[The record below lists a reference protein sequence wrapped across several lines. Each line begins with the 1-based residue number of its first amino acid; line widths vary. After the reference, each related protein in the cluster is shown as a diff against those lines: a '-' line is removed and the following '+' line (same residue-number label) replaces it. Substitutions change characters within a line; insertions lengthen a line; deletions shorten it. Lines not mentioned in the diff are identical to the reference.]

1 MWLHFQRANQPLAT
15 DYDKFLKKDTFQSG
29 GQIWQCIALVIH
41 QGPDP
46 LNGEHQPCEH
56 FYALEHEN
64 ANSTILKYDNATGLS
79 QLSISHL
86 KAGDRICGI
95 LYRHA
100 TISSTWLHTRPP
112 KRTSNI
118 MRGKDSKRAKN
129 KFGQRETNTPKRK
142 LATKRAID
150 VEIEKTLLALFL

>member
-15 DYDKFLKKDTFQSG
+15 DYDKFLQKDTFQSG

-56 FYALEHEN
+56 FYVLEHEN
-64 ANSTILKYDNATGLS
+64 ANSAILKYDNATGLS

-112 KRTSNI
+112 KNELLILRVAKTQNALKTSS
-118 MRGKDSKRAKN
+118 D
-129 KFGQRETNTPKRK
+129 REKQ
-142 LATKRAID
+142 
-150 VEIEKTLLALFL
+150 TLLSKSLLQKGP